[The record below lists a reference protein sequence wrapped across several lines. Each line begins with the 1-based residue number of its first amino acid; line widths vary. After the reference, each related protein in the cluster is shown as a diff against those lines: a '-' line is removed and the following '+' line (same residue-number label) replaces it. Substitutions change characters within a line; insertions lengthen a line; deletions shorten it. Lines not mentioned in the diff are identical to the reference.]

1 MAVMQ
6 YEQKQIES
14 LSVGDFSLFTK
25 TVSEPDV
32 TLYGGISA
40 DFSPVYMNEQYGE
53 ETRFGRRVAHPMLVG
68 AMAGGAIFR
77 LLSPSAYPVKREF
90 QMIAPVYPNDTI
102 TIRAEVASVDLEKK
116 QVLVEFEA
124 YNQKRELVLSGTSLE
139 GMDLMATDGGK
150 EEQQ

>member
-6 YEQKQIES
+6 YEQKSIEG
-14 LSVGDFSLFTK
+14 LKAGDFSLFTK
-25 TVSEPDV
+25 TVSETDV

-102 TIRAEVASVDLEKK
+102 TIRAEVASVDLDKR
-116 QVLVEFEA
+116 QVMVEFEA

-139 GMDLMATDGGK
+139 GMDLMEVYEGK
-150 EEQQ
+150 EDEQ